1 MMFWHDHD
9 MGWWG
14 YAGMGIGMLLFWTLI
29 VVGIVALIRFSFRA
43 ANDDNPAPTLPLTH
57 SPSAEE
63 VLAERFA
70 RGEIEEAEYR
80 QRMAVVRSY
89 TQP

>member
-1 MMFWHDHD
+1 MMFWYDHD

-29 VVGIVALIRFSFRA
+29 IVGIVALIRLSFRT
-43 ANDDNPAPTLPLTH
+43 ANTNNSAPTLPTTH

-63 VLAERFA
+63 VLANRFA
-70 RGEIEEAEYR
+70 RGDIDETEYR
-80 QRMAVVRSY
+80 QRMAVILSHTR
-89 TQP
+89 P